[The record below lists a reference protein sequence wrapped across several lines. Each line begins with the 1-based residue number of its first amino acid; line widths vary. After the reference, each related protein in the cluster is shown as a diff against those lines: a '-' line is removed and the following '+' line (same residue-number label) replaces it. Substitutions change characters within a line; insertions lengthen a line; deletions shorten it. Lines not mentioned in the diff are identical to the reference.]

1 MIGISHA
8 PSLIDWLLLVISMPG
23 IGIAR
28 AAARC
33 ERKRRYL

>member
-8 PSLIDWLLLVISMPG
+8 PSLIDMPLLVTSMPG
-23 IGIAR
+23 IGIAS